1 MISIPTKISKKDMD
15 LALNKGSRMAVNKVR
30 EERHTIPTDTVEALI
45 EPKNRI
51 QCNPTIPPVAK
62 ILKKLFLETLKF
74 VFLTLKYINKDRLA
88 SSTLYHTKCTSPME
102 ISAPRIAV
110 NPHIIT
116 VKCKIRSLL
125 IFNFMGQS

>member
-1 MISIPTKISKKDMD
+1 MSIPTRISKKEID
-15 LALNKGSRMAVNKVR
+15 LALNKGSRTAVNKVR
-30 EERHTIPTDTVEALI
+30 EERHIIPTDTVEVLI

-62 ILKKLFLETLKF
+62 ILKKLCLETLKF
-74 VFLTLKYINKDRLA
+74 FLPILKYINKDKLA
-88 SSTLYHTKCTSPME
+88 SNTLYHTKWTSPME
-102 ISAPRIAV
+102 INAPRIAV

-125 IFNFMGQS
+125 IFNFIGQI